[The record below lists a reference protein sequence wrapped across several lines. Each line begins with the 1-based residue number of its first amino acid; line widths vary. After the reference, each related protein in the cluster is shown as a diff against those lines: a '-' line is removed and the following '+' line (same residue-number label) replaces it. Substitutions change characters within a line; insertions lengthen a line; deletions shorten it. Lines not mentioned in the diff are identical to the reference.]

1 VASRHDELRTAVVAF
16 HKAHP
21 VVWTLFDRFTRDRIR
36 RGFEHYSVNAI
47 FERIRWE
54 SDQAVVGAKEFK
66 LNNNYRAFYA
76 RAWMTKNPK
85 HDGFFRTRVQI
96 SKETMPALRPELE
109 PNHFGYT
116 NQ

>member
-1 VASRHDELRTAVVAF
+1 MTSRHDELRAAVVAF

-21 VVWTLFDRFTRDRIR
+21 AVWTLFDRFTRDRIS

-54 SDQAVVGAKEFK
+54 SDQAVTGENEFK

-76 RAWMTKNPK
+76 RAWMKVNPEPK
-85 HDGFFRTRVQI
+85 GFFRTRVQI
-96 SKETMPALRPELE
+96 SKDADPAIRPELE
-109 PNHFGYT
+109 PADFPYT
-116 NQ
+116 TN